1 MNVSAKQ
8 ALLIAVP
15 LLVPVQEAARAQ
27 SAGGPGNG
35 GAPPPRVP
43 RGIYA
48 VAPIETVLKQGY
60 VNLTVP
66 GSPEVPEYGRIP
78 PPSTPGLPGYRD
90 TFYTG
95 LLMNPAV
102 SGLTLQ
108 VHWDTLNPNPPT
120 DANAYRWEYVAQAFA
135 SVNSWNSQNQDQ
147 PRRRF
152 SWSWRRVSTRRNGCW
167 MSLEAATRYVLQGL
181 FAGTSVAGQ
190 YCEPSGAAPLNYLN
204 IYYPDITH
212 ADMPKYESQV
222 PVISGCGNDVSLT
235 FQGELNTASAQLLTE
250 TSEP

>member
-1 MNVSAKQ
+1 
-8 ALLIAVP
+8 LLIAVL
-15 LLVPVQEAARAQ
+15 LLVSVPQAARAQ

-43 RGIYA
+43 SGLYA

-66 GSPEVPEYGRIP
+66 GFPEVPGYGRIP
-78 PPSTPGLPGYRD
+78 PPSTPGLPGYLD

-108 VHWDTLNPNPPT
+108 VHWDTLNPNPST
-120 DANAYRWEYVAQAFA
+120 DANAYRWEYLAQAFA

-147 PRRRF
+147 PPKTIQL
-152 SWSWRRVSTRRNGCW
+152 V
-167 MSLEAATRYVLQGL
+167 
-181 FAGTSVAGQ
+181 VAPGFNSPQ
-190 YCEPSGAAPLNYLN
+190 
-204 IYYPDITH
+204 
-212 ADMPKYESQV
+212 
-222 PVISGCGNDVSLT
+222 
-235 FQGELNTASAQLLTE
+235 
-250 TSEP
+250 